1 MKGQDVLVL
10 LALAARPERKWTF
23 PDLAHALKLSASEA
37 HAAMN
42 RLAESGLVDP
52 SNRTIRPSA
61 VEEFLIHGLKYI
73 FPCAPG
79 ARGPGVP
86 TAHSAE
92 PLAKKIVAASDDA
105 YVWPHP
111 KGTHRGLAIP
121 PLYRSAPDAAL
132 TDPALHEWLALV
144 DAIRVGRARE
154 RNMAVA
160 ELTKR
165 LNRAV
170 AKP

>member
-1 MKGQDVLVL
+1 MKGQDVLIL

-23 PDLAHALKLSASEA
+23 PDLAHALRLSASEA
-37 HAAMN
+37 HAAVK
-42 RLAESGLVDP
+42 RLEEAGLVDP
-52 SNRTIRPSA
+52 SDRAIRVSA
-61 VEEFLIHGLKYI
+61 AEEFLVHGLKYV

-92 PLAKKIVAASDDA
+92 PLAQKIVAASDDA

-111 KGTHRGLAIP
+111 SGTHRGLAIP
-121 PLYRSAPDAAL
+121 PIYRSAPEAAL
-132 TDPALHEWLALV
+132 ADPELHEWLALV

-165 LNRAV
+165 LHRAV
-170 AKP
+170 AKS